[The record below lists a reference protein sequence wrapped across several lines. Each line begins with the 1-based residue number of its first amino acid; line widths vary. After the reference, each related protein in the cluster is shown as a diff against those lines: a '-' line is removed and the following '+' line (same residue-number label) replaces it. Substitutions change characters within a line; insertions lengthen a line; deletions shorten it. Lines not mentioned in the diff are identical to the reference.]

1 MAAHVNAFFDKATST
16 FTYVVHD
23 GDGGTAAI
31 IDPVLDYD
39 HKSGR
44 TRTQSS
50 DAVIAFVREH
60 RLKVEWILE
69 THAHADHLTGAELL
83 KEALGGKVGIGS
95 RIDVVQKTFKGLF
108 NLEPSLAVDGS
119 QFDHLFVDG
128 EAFSIYKFRTMTDER
143 GPDGE
148 LLPDAQRLTPLGK
161 FLRKTS
167 LDELPELY
175 NILKGEM
182 SLVGPRPLLL
192 KYVPLYSPRQARR
205 HEVLPGLT
213 GWVAVNGRNTRS
225 WEERFEQDVWYVEN
239 YGLGV
244 DLYILWRTVAVVLS
258 RENVDPVGL
267 DMMPNFEGNKP

>member
-1 MAAHVNAFFDKATST
+1 MAANMDGRT
-16 FTYVVHD
+16 FYRKIGKRALDVAVSSVAL
-23 GDGGTAAI
+23 AAASPI
-31 IDPVLDYD
+31 LAAVAVAVRAKLGSPVLF
-39 HKSGR
+39 R
-44 TRTQSS
+44 QPR
-50 DAVIAFVREH
+50 A
-60 RLKVEWILE
+60 
-69 THAHADHLTGAELL
+69 
-83 KEALGGKVGIGS
+83 GK
-95 RIDVVQKTFKGLF
+95 
-108 NLEPSLAVDGS
+108 
-119 QFDHLFVDG
+119 DG

-192 KYVPLYSPRQARR
+192 QYVPLYSPRQARR

>member
-1 MAAHVNAFFDKATST
+1 MAAKMDGRT
-16 FTYVVHD
+16 FYRKYGKRALDVAVSSVAL
-23 GDGGTAAI
+23 AAASPI
-31 IDPVLDYD
+31 LAAVAVAVRAKLGSPVLF
-39 HKSGR
+39 R
-44 TRTQSS
+44 QPR
-50 DAVIAFVREH
+50 A
-60 RLKVEWILE
+60 
-69 THAHADHLTGAELL
+69 
-83 KEALGGKVGIGS
+83 GK
-95 RIDVVQKTFKGLF
+95 
-108 NLEPSLAVDGS
+108 
-119 QFDHLFVDG
+119 DG

-192 KYVPLYSPRQARR
+192 QYVPLYSPRQARR

-267 DMMPNFEGNKP
+267 DMMPNFEGSKS

>member
-1 MAAHVNAFFDKATST
+1 MAAKMDGRT
-16 FTYVVHD
+16 FYRKIGKRALDVAVSSVAL
-23 GDGGTAAI
+23 AAASPI
-31 IDPVLDYD
+31 LAAVAVAVRAKLGSPVLF
-39 HKSGR
+39 R
-44 TRTQSS
+44 QPR
-50 DAVIAFVREH
+50 A
-60 RLKVEWILE
+60 
-69 THAHADHLTGAELL
+69 
-83 KEALGGKVGIGS
+83 GK
-95 RIDVVQKTFKGLF
+95 
-108 NLEPSLAVDGS
+108 
-119 QFDHLFVDG
+119 DG

-192 KYVPLYSPRQARR
+192 QYVPLYSPRQARR

-267 DMMPNFEGNKP
+267 DMMPNFEGSKP